1 MLGTWFELDRSQ
13 YCCARVCL
21 LHLHALLAYS
31 AFYLAI
37 CLPIHPPRSLCIY
50 PSTCPFF
57 CLSIRLSINASAHF
71 PTYLLLV
78 PQGLWSFRGVSAVF
92 LARCRGGGGGL
103 MSLLLFRCQVQFW
116 ILRLLLLRCL
126 TVSPID
132 FRALCDDQN
141 VLWSSWVSY
150 VSRSRQA
157 LPLLL
162 AAAAY
167 VLSPRVPSSRC
178 PPTLSYHDF

>member
-1 MLGTWFELDRSQ
+1 
-13 YCCARVCL
+13 
-21 LHLHALLAYS
+21 
-31 AFYLAI
+31 
-37 CLPIHPPRSLCIY
+37 
-50 PSTCPFF
+50 
-57 CLSIRLSINASAHF
+57 
-71 PTYLLLV
+71 
-78 PQGLWSFRGVSAVF
+78 
-92 LARCRGGGGGL
+92 
-103 MSLLLFRCQVQFW
+103 MSLLL

-132 FRALCDDQN
+132 FRALCDDQH

-150 VSRSRQA
+150 ISRSRQA

-178 PPTLSYHDF
+178 PPTLSYHDFLR